1 MSTNGFSQKPR
12 VEFID
17 YAKAL
22 SMVIVLCLHNG
33 VFSGITFI
41 FFFANVL
48 YSKRNAF

>member
-41 FFFANVL
+41 FFANVL
-48 YSKRNAF
+48 YSNRNAF